1 MNSHKRF
8 SSKIK
13 QKKVEKYNN
22 LNNYYEIQKFYISNI
37 SQSNFQNSILFDNK
51 LNQMLYISNFKNIL
65 YEIEN
70 ILNLSSIQNN
80 NFNQNEY
87 FILSNYLI
95 KIINLVNHNKSI
107 NLINKNDYSKGLNLI
122 NIIIDKMLIFIN
134 KNNKEL

>member
-95 KIINLVNHNKSI
+95 KIINLVNQNKSI

>member
-107 NLINKNDYSKGLNLI
+107 NLINKNDYLKGLNLI
-122 NIIIDKMLIFIN
+122 NKIIDKMLIFIN

>member
-37 SQSNFQNSILFDNK
+37 SQSNLKNSNLFDNK
-51 LNQMLYISNFKNIL
+51 LNQMLFISNFKNIL
-65 YEIEN
+65 FEIEN

-95 KIINLVNHNKSI
+95 KIINLVNHNKNT
-107 NLINKNDYSKGLNLI
+107 NLINKNDYLKALNLI
-122 NIIIDKMLIFIN
+122 NLIIEKMVIFIN
-134 KNNKEL
+134 KNNNEF

>member
-13 QKKVEKYNN
+13 QKKIEKYNK

-37 SQSNFQNSILFDNK
+37 SQSNFKNSILFDNK

-95 KIINLVNHNKSI
+95 KIINLVNHNKNT

>member
-1 MNSHKRF
+1 MKSHKRF
-8 SSKIK
+8 SSKNN
-13 QKKVEKYNN
+13 QKNIENINN

-107 NLINKNDYSKGLNLI
+107 NLINKNDYLKGLNLI
-122 NIIIDKMLIFIN
+122 NKIIDKMLIFIN